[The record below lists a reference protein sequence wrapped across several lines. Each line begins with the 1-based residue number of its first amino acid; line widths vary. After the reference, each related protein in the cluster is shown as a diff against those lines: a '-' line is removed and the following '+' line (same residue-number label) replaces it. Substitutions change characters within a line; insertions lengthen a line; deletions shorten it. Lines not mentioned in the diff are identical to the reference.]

1 MDNVQSIK
9 SLLIS
14 IMIVAFSQDI
24 GCDDNSD
31 LLLSEHH
38 LRSLNS
44 IIKGSTIKDPV
55 DKEEITE
62 ETLFDDSSE
71 NAIG

>member
-1 MDNVQSIK
+1 
-9 SLLIS
+9 
-14 IMIVAFSQDI
+14 MIVVLSQDI
-24 GCDDNSD
+24 GCDDNFN

-38 LRSLNS
+38 LRSMNS
-44 IIKGSTIKDPV
+44 IIKGSTIEDSV

-62 ETLFDDSSE
+62 ETLFDESSE